1 MISIKNIVMA
11 AGLVA
16 VIASAT
22 QCRTTKKISKAIA
35 PKDTTVAVVITKE
48 SSADSLLMIQKTL
61 ANLGKSRINYTTFT
75 AKIKVDYEDS
85 KGKQPDVNAY
95 VRIIKDS
102 LIWINIRSAFLDIDA
117 FRILITKD
125 SVFVVNKLNKEVQFR
140 SIDYL
145 QEVTE
150 IPFDYKTVQDMI
162 VGNPI
167 FADTAHVVSYKKN
180 ENNILI
186 ALAGDVFKHL
196 LTLDTAGT
204 TLIHSKLDDLDVSRN
219 RTADI
224 TYGDFETKSG
234 QVFSTKR
241 QITVAEKNKLDIR
254 MNYKQYEFNKE
265 LSISF
270 SIPKNYKRT

>member
-1 MISIKNIVMA
+1 MLGIKYLGFTA
-11 AGLVA
+11 LLAA
-16 VIASAT
+16 VIVST
-22 QCRTTKKISKAIA
+22 TNCRTTKKISKAIA
-35 PKDTTVAVVITKE
+35 PKDTTANVVITKE
-48 SSADSLLMIQKTL
+48 STADSLLVIHKTMQ
-61 ANLGKSRINYTTFT
+61 NLEKSRINYKTFS

-102 LIWINIRSAFLDIDA
+102 LIWVNIRSAFLDIDA

-125 SVFVVNKLNKEVQFR
+125 SVFVVNKLEKVVQYR

-150 IPFDYKTVQDMI
+150 IPFDYQTVQDLL
-162 VGNPI
+162 VGNPV
-167 FADTAHVVSYKKN
+167 FLDTTVVSYKKTD
-180 ENNILI
+180 NNILI
-186 ALAGDVFKHL
+186 ALVGNVFKHL
-196 LTLDTAGT
+196 LTLDINGS
-204 TLIHSKLDDLDVSRN
+204 TLLHSKLDDLDVSRN

-224 TYGDFETKSG
+224 TYSDFETKSG
-234 QVFSTKR
+234 QSFSTKR

-254 MNYKQYEFNKE
+254 MNFKQYDFNKE

-270 SIPKNYKRT
+270 NIPKNYKRN

>member
-1 MISIKNIVMA
+1 MISIKNIVLA
-11 AGLVA
+11 AGLIALVA
-16 VIASAT
+16 ST
-22 QCRTTKKISKAIA
+22 SNCRTTKKISKAIA
-35 PKDTTVAVVITKE
+35 PKDTTATVMITKE
-48 SSADSLLMIQKTL
+48 SSGDSILMIHQTL
-61 ANLGKSRINYTTFT
+61 ANLEKSRINYKTFT

-102 LIWINIRSAFLDIDA
+102 LIWINIRAAFLDIDA

-125 SVFVVNKLNKEVQFR
+125 SVFVINKLNKEVQFR

-150 IPFDYKTVQDMI
+150 IPFDYKTVQDLI

-167 FADTAHVVSYKKN
+167 FADTNVVSYKKT
-180 ENNILI
+180 ETNILI
-186 ALAGDVFKHL
+186 ALAGNVFKHL
-196 LTLDTAGT
+196 LTLDAAGT
-204 TLIHSKLDDLDVSRN
+204 TLLHSKLDDLDVNRN

-234 QVFSTKR
+234 QLFSTKR
-241 QITVAEKNKLDIR
+241 QIIVAEKNRLDIR
-254 MNYKQYEFNKE
+254 MNYKQYDFNKE

-270 SIPKNYKRT
+270 SIPKNYKRN

>member
-1 MISIKNIVMA
+1 MVSIKNIIIAGILA
-11 AGLVA
+11 ALLVS
-16 VIASAT
+16 VTS
-22 QCRTTKKISKAIA
+22 CRSTKKISKAIA
-35 PKDTTVAVVITKE
+35 PKDTTASVLITKE
-48 SSADSLLMIQKTL
+48 SKADSLLMIHKTMQDL
-61 ANLGKSRINYTTFT
+61 EKNRIVYKTFT

-95 VRIIKDS
+95 VRIIRDS

-140 SIDYL
+140 SMDYL

-150 IPFDYKTVQDMI
+150 IPFDYKTVQDLL
-162 VGNPI
+162 VGNPVFLDSTI
-167 FADTAHVVSYKKN
+167 VSYKKT
-180 ENNILI
+180 ESSILI
-186 ALAGDVFKHL
+186 ALAGNVFKHL
-196 LTLDTAGT
+196 LTLDATGT
-204 TLIHSKLDDLDVSRN
+204 TLLHSKLDDLDLSRN

-224 TYGDFETKSG
+224 TYGDFENKSG
-234 QVFSTKR
+234 QLFSTKR

-254 MNYKQYEFNKE
+254 MNFKQYDFNKE

-270 SIPKNYKRT
+270 SIPKNYKRN

>member
-1 MISIKNIVMA
+1 MVNIKNIGFA
-11 AGLVA
+11 AMLAAVLV
-16 VIASAT
+16 SAT
-22 QCRTTKKISKAIA
+22 NCRTTKKISKAIA
-35 PKDTTVAVVITKE
+35 PKDTTAAVVITKE
-48 SSADSLLMIQKTL
+48 SAADSVMMIHKTML
-61 ANLGKSRINYTTFT
+61 DLEKSRIVYKTFT

-125 SVFVVNKLNKEVQFR
+125 SVYVVNKLDKEVQFR

-150 IPFDYKTVQDMI
+150 IPFDYQTVQDLL
-162 VGNPI
+162 VGNPV
-167 FADTAHVVSYKKN
+167 FLDTTIVSYKKT
-180 ENNILI
+180 ESSILI
-186 ALAGDVFKHL
+186 ALAGKVFKHL
-196 LTLDTAGT
+196 LTLDAAGT
-204 TLIHSKLDDLDVSRN
+204 TLLHSKLDDLDLSRN

-234 QVFSTKR
+234 QLFSTKR

-254 MNYKQYEFNKE
+254 MNFKQYEFNKE

-270 SIPKNYKRT
+270 NIPKNYKRN

>member
-1 MISIKNIVMA
+1 MMRIKNIALTV
-11 AGLVA
+11 GLMA
-16 VIASAT
+16 VIVSAT
-22 QCRTTKKISKAIA
+22 NCRTTKKISKAIA
-35 PKDTTVAVVITKE
+35 PKDTTAAVVITKE
-48 SSADSLLMIQKTL
+48 SPADSVLMIHKTL
-61 ANLGKSRINYTTFT
+61 ENLVKSRIDYKTFT

-125 SVFVVNKLNKEVQFR
+125 SVIVVNKLNKEVQFR

-150 IPFDYKTVQDMI
+150 IPFDYKTVQDLI

-167 FADTAHVVSYKKN
+167 FLDTSIVSYKKT
-180 ENNILI
+180 ENSILI
-186 ALAGDVFKHL
+186 ALAGEVFKHL
-196 LTLDTAGT
+196 LTLDAAGT
-204 TLIHSKLDDLDVSRN
+204 TLLHSKLDDLDVSRN

-224 TYGDFETKSG
+224 TYGDFENKSG
-234 QVFSTKR
+234 QLFSTKR

-270 SIPKNYKRT
+270 SIPKNYKRN